1 MKKTKRG
8 RAIAA
13 EAEAALSL
21 PLGVLTEASHIEL
34 CGNRR
39 ALLEGCRGIV
49 KYDEDVIEL
58 RIDSGTVRFTGR
70 ELCMTNLN
78 PACAVVTGRLVS
90 LEFL

>member
-1 MKKTKRG
+1 MKKPTR
-8 RAIAA
+8 RQA
-13 EAEAALSL
+13 EVALSL
-21 PLGVLTEASHIEL
+21 PTGVLTEASHMEL

-39 ALLEGCRGIV
+39 AMIEGCRGIV

-58 RIDSGTVRFTGR
+58 RVDNGTVRFTGR

-78 PACAVVTGRLVS
+78 PTCAVVTGRLLS

>member
-1 MKKTKRG
+1 MKKTKR
-8 RAIAA
+8 AQTLAA
-13 EAEAALSL
+13 NAETALAL

-39 ALLEGCRGIV
+39 AMLEGCRGIV
-49 KYDEDVIEL
+49 KYDEDMIEL

-78 PACAVVTGRLVS
+78 PTCAVVTGRLLS